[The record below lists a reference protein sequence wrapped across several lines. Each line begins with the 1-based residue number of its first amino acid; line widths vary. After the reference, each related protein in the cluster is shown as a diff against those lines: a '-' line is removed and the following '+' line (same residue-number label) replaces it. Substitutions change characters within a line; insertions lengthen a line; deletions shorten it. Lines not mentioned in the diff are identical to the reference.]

1 MNRRGFT
8 TIELIVLLSSMIAA
22 LGGAYLGADYVGTPA
37 KPDANQALVI
47 DIKGEGRMMELEAG
61 KHYDA
66 MITSDGRIIVKEK
79 P

>member
-1 MNRRGFT
+1 MNKRGFT
-8 TIELIVLLSSMIAA
+8 TIELVVLLSSMVAA
-22 LGGAYLGADYVGTPA
+22 LGGAYLGADYVGTPP
-37 KPDANQALVI
+37 KQDANQALVI

-66 MITSDGRIIVKEK
+66 MITPDGRIIVKEK